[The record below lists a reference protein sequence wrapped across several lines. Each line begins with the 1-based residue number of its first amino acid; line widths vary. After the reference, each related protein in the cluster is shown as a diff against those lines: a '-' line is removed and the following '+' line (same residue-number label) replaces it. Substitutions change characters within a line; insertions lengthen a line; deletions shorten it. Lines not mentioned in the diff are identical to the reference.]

1 MRPLSISNEKDIIVV
16 IVNQFTKIIGLKVIT
31 VTVLSEEIANI
42 Y

>member
-16 IVNQFTKIIGLKVIT
+16 IVNQFTKMIGLKVIT